1 MSEIKFKLTAGTDI
15 GLERKNNED
24 NFVVC
29 ADLQTLEWF
38 IPQKTDELLILGD
51 KGCLLVVADGM
62 GGMNAGEVAS
72 GIAIDTVK
80 QMFDPSLLTE
90 QITKDAN
97 SIIAYLKKVV
107 KEADQAIKQ
116 HSLLD
121 ELTIGMGTTIAIA
134 WVLKGYAYLA
144 WCGDSRIYSY
154 HPQAGLRQ
162 LSKDHSYVQ
171 QLVDTGKLDPK
182 YAFDHPDGNIILRS
196 LGDPEKKAVADT
208 LAHQLSNEE
217 ILLLCSDG
225 LSGLCRD
232 NDLQEIIKDNYINLT
247 SCKTELIQAALS
259 AGGYD
264 NITVVL
270 FQQVSGGR
278 VFESASTKK
287 NPITH
292 KLYKKIIWSVLLF
305 FLLLLVGGIG
315 FYYGKK
321 SGERK
326 IECNSKKN
334 SAHRSRASEPPDRAW
349 FFEYQASWEYT
360 SQNFIGK
367 SSYS

>member
-1 MSEIKFKLTAGTDI
+1 MSEIKFNLTAGTDV
-15 GLERKNNED
+15 GLKRNNNED

-29 ADLQTLEWF
+29 ADLQTPEWF

-90 QITKDAN
+90 QITKDTN

-134 WVLKGYAYLA
+134 WVFEGYAYLA

-171 QLVDTGKLDPK
+171 QLVDTGKLDRK

-208 LAHQLSNEE
+208 LVHQLSNEE

-247 SCKTELIQAALS
+247 ACKTELIQAALS

-270 FQQVSGGR
+270 FQQVSGGK
-278 VFESASTKK
+278 VFESASIKE
-287 NPITH
+287 NSITH
-292 KLYKKIIWSVLLF
+292 KRYKKIIWSVLLF
-305 FLLLLVGGIG
+305 FLLLLAGGIG

-321 SGERK
+321 ISERK
-326 IECNSKKN
+326 IECNQK
-334 SAHRSRASEPPDRAW
+334 
-349 FFEYQASWEYT
+349 
-360 SQNFIGK
+360 
-367 SSYS
+367 